1 MNTSIARI
9 LLVCVLIFHSLN
21 AQTPADTNTNNTS
34 STNTTQGTCYLKSM
48 DKQACLS
55 EANCCWTKVTIK
67 TPSGT
72 EDSTSCDHIV
82 DSNLYFKMLA
92 NEEGKTFENVDLGG
106 FCTYFRGNLL
116 VKPDNT
122 TERTVDCCMCST
134 MAVQGGSLLH
144 ISVAAIMGT
153 VLFFVNQV
161 IVEAIVVM

>member
-1 MNTSIARI
+1 MGI
-9 LLVCVLIFHSLN
+9 
-21 AQTPADTNTNNTS
+21 
-34 STNTTQGTCYLKSM
+34 
-48 DKQACLS
+48 
-55 EANCCWTKVTIK
+55 IK
-67 TPSGT
+67 TIGFWLDQHLCSWH
-72 EDSTSCDHIV
+72 ENKVKCRSS
-82 DSNLYFKMLA
+82 
-92 NEEGKTFENVDLGG
+92 GKTFENVDLGG